1 MRQAGEQD
9 NALIQQCFTAIKQ
22 EIDEQKFLRD
32 NGSAMSE
39 LQDKLKN
46 LADTQSANAKKVLG
60 RMNAESGVG
69 LMTYV
74 FQAWVKFWED
84 YNKNKEFE
92 DALKVSEQ
100 KVAEFMKNQNDGAKS
115 VLNRMN
121 EASGAGLMALCI
133 KAWTEFL
140 AEEKKMLEMKE
151 IMENNAKKFSSFTGR
166 NKDSADSVMQ
176 KYAEA
181 QDIAAIL
188 APFQYWKRE
197 AKCEGMKRYGKEKDG
212 KRKEQ
217 LKGVKNLFKDFASE
231 LDAGLKQGTP
241 RIDPHP
247 ERTKRKAG
255 GAPSP
260 ERKPAPQDAA

>member
-84 YNKNKEFE
+84 YNKNKEYE
-92 DALKVSEQ
+92 DALKESEK

-121 EASGAGLMALCI
+121 EGSKAGLMSLCF
-133 KAWTEFL
+133 KAWNQFI
-140 AEEKKMLEMKE
+140 ADEKEMLKMKE
-151 IMENNAKKFSSFTGR
+151 IMENNAK
-166 NKDSADSVMQ
+166 
-176 KYAEA
+176 
-181 QDIAAIL
+181 
-188 APFQYWKRE
+188 
-197 AKCEGMKRYGKEKDG
+197 
-212 KRKEQ
+212 
-217 LKGVKNLFKDFASE
+217 
-231 LDAGLKQGTP
+231 
-241 RIDPHP
+241 
-247 ERTKRKAG
+247 
-255 GAPSP
+255 
-260 ERKPAPQDAA
+260 

>member
-1 MRQAGEQD
+1 
-9 NALIQQCFTAIKQ
+9 
-22 EIDEQKFLRD
+22 
-32 NGSAMSE
+32 
-39 LQDKLKN
+39 
-46 LADTQSANAKKVLG
+46 
-60 RMNAESGVG
+60 MNAESGVG
-69 LMTYV
+69 LQTLT

-84 YNKNKEFE
+84 YNKNKEYE
-92 DALKVSEQ
+92 DALKVSEK

-121 EASGAGLMALCI
+121 EGSNAGLLALCL
-133 KAWTEFL
+133 KAWTEFIV
-140 AEEKKMLEMKE
+140 EEKKMLEMKE
-151 IMENNAKKFSSFTGR
+151 IMENNAAKFGSFTGR
-166 NKDSADSVMQ
+166 NKQSADTVMQ

-181 QDIAAIL
+181 QDIATIL

-241 RIDPHP
+241 RIETAQEKKKR
-247 ERTKRKAG
+247 ERAAG